1 MSKIEEGLA
10 EYSSVVPLYSTAF
23 WVAWITIIYSG
34 DCIVLPLGDAYATTA
49 TTFIISTLFLGIT
62 LVLSAVFVRW
72 VKHLVYSKRA
82 MYGVG
87 FACALCTM
95 GIAFAGALPV
105 SVYYLCAAL
114 SGVTTA
120 FISLKGLAL
129 YAEVDTK
136 KSALSSCF
144 SLMLGVL
151 IYCLSTMSAMYFSA
165 WVIALGA
172 ALLPLFAVFV
182 AFVPSGVALPMED
195 DASAVMSRAFGRF
208 AMFLAIMTL
217 MASVVRGIY
226 PRMIDMVEFSA
237 SRGQVAI
244 ALIVMVTM
252 VCVLIARRQKSSS
265 FGRLYYRLFVAAALM
280 LMPLAFF
287 KLDAS
292 MVGVISSVS
301 NGLLCLVTWNFL
313 ARVSYRTGM
322 SPIRV
327 YGFGYGV
334 VALTM
339 TLGFVVGN
347 SSFAG
352 LPDPAVGQ
360 IVTVAML
367 VCLMLSLLII
377 RERDIRACMAPTQ
390 FMMEYGASAMEPS
403 GDASVASAVG
413 GAGMGDTVGTDGV
426 GDGGIAGTDGVG
438 MCGVSRTK
446 ASFKGDPC
454 GQDAS
459 PNDESAGDT
468 HGKQGRFMLK
478 CARIAEDYGLSAREA
493 EVFVLLAKNKE
504 AKAIADEL
512 FISFNTARTHIRKIY
527 GKLDVHSRRELM
539 DLIEDYRV

>member
-1 MSKIEEGLA
+1 MSQA
-10 EYSSVVPLYSTAF
+10 VRRSVPGT
-23 WVAWITIIYSG
+23 
-34 DCIVLPLGDAYATTA
+34 PR
-49 TTFIISTLFLGIT
+49 
-62 LVLSAVFVRW
+62 LSCRRW

-87 FACALCTM
+87 CACALCTM

-195 DASAVMSRAFGRF
+195 DASAVMSRAFGRL

-217 MASVVRGIY
+217 TASVVRGIY
-226 PRMIDMVEFSA
+226 PRMIDMVEFSE

-403 GDASVASAVG
+403 GDAGVASAVG

-426 GDGGIAGTDGVG
+426 GDAGCMDGWADGERGADIGRTADGVRAG
-438 MCGVSRTK
+438 GGGSDGAK
-446 ASFKGDPC
+446 ASLEGDPC

-459 PNDESAGDT
+459 PDNEIAGDT

-478 CARIAEDYGLSAREA
+478 CARIAEDYGLSTREA

-504 AKAIADEL
+504 AKVIADEL

-539 DLIEDYRV
+539 DLIENYRV